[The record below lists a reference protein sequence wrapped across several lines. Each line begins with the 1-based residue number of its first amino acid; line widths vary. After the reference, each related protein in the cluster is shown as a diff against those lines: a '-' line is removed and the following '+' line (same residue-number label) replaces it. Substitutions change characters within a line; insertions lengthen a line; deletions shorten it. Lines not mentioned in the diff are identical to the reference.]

1 MPEMY
6 FQVRW
11 PDGSRQRCYSPSLVI
26 EDFLRPEQSYPIAEF
41 VSLSSEA
48 LEAAGG
54 RVREKYGFGC
64 AAAVGQLAEIER
76 RAAGFAGAGM
86 VTVERFER

>member
-26 EDFLRPEQSYPIAEF
+26 EDFLHPEQSYPIAEF
-41 VSLSSEA
+41 VSLSSKA
-48 LEAAGG
+48 LEAAGR

-64 AAAVGQLAEIER
+64 TAAAGQLAEIER
-76 RAAGFAGAGM
+76 KAAGFAGAGM